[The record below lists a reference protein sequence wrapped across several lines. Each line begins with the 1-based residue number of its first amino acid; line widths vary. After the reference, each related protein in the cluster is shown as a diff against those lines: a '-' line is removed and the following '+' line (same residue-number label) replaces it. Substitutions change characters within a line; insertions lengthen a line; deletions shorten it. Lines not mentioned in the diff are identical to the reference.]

1 MNTLKRHAYDS
12 FPGFE
17 EMFRHFFARAEQA
30 LRNRARRS
38 RDMQAL
44 RETHELND
52 AQLRDIGL
60 RRGDL
65 FEVSRLPVE
74 ENATAELGRISRRT
88 HHFNA

>member
-17 EMFRHFFARAEQA
+17 EMFRHFLARAEQA
-30 LRNRARRS
+30 LHNRARRS

-44 RETHELND
+44 REIHELND

-74 ENATAELGRISRRT
+74 ENATVELGRISRRAR
-88 HHFNA
+88 HVNA